1 MTDRFPTIEAV
12 TELTRHVAFEACFN
26 FRDLGGYA
34 TTDGRW
40 VRWGTLFRSDTLH
53 RLTRADAEEFRGL
66 GLRTVIDLRS
76 RTEIEDH
83 GRVEVTDGAFTWH
96 NVPILD
102 NVRLVPSE
110 PTEPGAPAAPELPAL
125 APGEGYVRL
134 VEQFSASLG
143 EVFSLLSQ
151 DKALPA
157 VFHCTAGKDRT
168 GIVAALTLD
177 LLGVPDDSIIAD
189 YTLTERAHER
199 TQSWIELHE
208 PDFAAYLAEIP
219 YERRAARPEKI
230 RGFLDLFRHQFG
242 SAEQFLVNLGV
253 DGDRLRALRDRLLTG

>member
-1 MTDRFPTIEAV
+1 MAVWFPTIEAV

-34 TTDGRW
+34 TTDGRR

-53 RLTRADAEEFRGL
+53 RLTTADVEEFRGL

-83 GRVEVTDGAFTWH
+83 GRVEVAEGTFIWH
-96 NVPILD
+96 NVPMLD
-102 NVRLVPSE
+102 NLRLVPT
-110 PTEPGAPAAPELPAL
+110 PPDAAPGPEPASL
-125 APGEGYVRL
+125 APGEGYVRM
-134 VEQFSASLG
+134 VEQFSESLG
-143 EVFSLLSQ
+143 QVFTLLSQ
-151 DKALPA
+151 DGALPA

-168 GIVAALTLD
+168 GIVAALILD
-177 LLGVPDDSIIAD
+177 LLGVPDDTITAD
-189 YTLTERAHER
+189 YTLTEEAYER
-199 TQSWIELHE
+199 SISWIEVHE

-230 RGFLDLFRHQFG
+230 TGFLALFRHQFG
-242 SAEQFLVNLGV
+242 SAEQFLINLGV
-253 DGDRLRALRDRLLTG
+253 DELRLHGLRDRLLTN